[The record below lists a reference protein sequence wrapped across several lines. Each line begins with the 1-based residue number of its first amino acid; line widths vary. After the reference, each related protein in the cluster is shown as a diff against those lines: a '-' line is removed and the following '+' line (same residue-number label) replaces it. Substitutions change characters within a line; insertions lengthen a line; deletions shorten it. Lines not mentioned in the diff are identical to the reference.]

1 MERKPQM
8 QPNPRSLGALK
19 DYSQDLQ
26 LYLVI
31 NGALAECVALTMACI
46 PQIQNNQVYHLDENL
61 LWLVEGKWGREKA
74 VEEKHRKFVFLSHL
88 AG

>member
-1 MERKPQM
+1 M
-8 QPNPRSLGALK
+8 QPNLRSLGALK
-19 DYSQDLQ
+19 DYSQDLE

-31 NGALAECVALTMACI
+31 NGALAECVELTMALYS
-46 PQIQNNQVYHLDENL
+46 NTLNTKKNEVYRLDENL
-61 LWLVEGKWGREKA
+61 LSLVEGKQGRQKA